1 MIMIKVEKQAQL
13 QAQLFQLQAQLSQL
27 QAQLQALEPLIATM
41 AVEALAALTSTLMR
55 MIILGKPTHQLFQ
68 LQAQLQVQLSTTMV
82 LEVLVAS
89 TLAVRSVRLNST
101 TLGLVGLEVTTMV
114 CPWEGQWVKACPW
127 VQACPWVVLCTI
139 TLELEVL
146 VATTLAARSDLLKL
160 IVEVLEVLT
169 TTMALLIITG
179 EVVEL

>member
-41 AVEALAALTSTLMR
+41 AVEALVAPISTLMR

-82 LEVLVAS
+82 LEVLVVS
-89 TLAVRSVRLNST
+89 TLAARSVRLNST

-114 CPWEGQWVKACPW
+114 SPWEGAWE
-127 VQACPWVVLCTI
+127 QACPWVDLCTI
-139 TLELEVL
+139 TMELEVL
-146 VATTLAARSDLLKL
+146 EAITL
-160 IVEVLEVLT
+160 
-169 TTMALLIITG
+169 
-179 EVVEL
+179 